1 MNTTTDNLPALALP
15 EGAALQVLFQ
25 TENGLD
31 PLIARIAAEV
41 RSHVPDLTTAKGRDA
56 VKSLAY
62 KVARSKTM
70 LDDAGKLL
78 TDEQRKAINI
88 VDAQRRRLRE
98 QLDALRDE
106 ARKPL
111 DDWEAAEAERVAKIK
126 ARLARLNEAAPE
138 EETDEAFT
146 ALIAK
151 VEAVNPEDGSWG
163 EYLMDATRARD
174 AALKRLRDAAELS
187 RLRREAAARAE
198 ADRIA
203 EEKRAAEESERR
215 EREAEAE
222 RQRQAE
228 AAEADRVRQ
237 EAERKANAQKN
248 FADRLVE
255 HCEELGRGRI
265 GGIPQAAA
273 ILIHDLEVRILVDEE
288 ACGDHWPRVD
298 AARLKAL
305 GEVKDAQAKAIA
317 VAAEKAQREKDEA
330 AERAAREA
338 KARADEQAERDRKA
352 AARREAE
359 LQRQLD
365 EQKAETERA
374 AQAERDRLAEQQR
387 VSKAAADQRAADASH
402 RQRIRDDIATSM
414 NGFTDEQTAALI
426 AEAIMAG
433 SIPHVKAV
441 L

>member
-1 MNTTTDNLPALALP
+1 MDTLESTALAIP
-15 EGAALQVLFQ
+15 ERTELVALFKQ
-25 TENGLD
+25 EGGLD

-41 RSHVPDLTTAKGRDA
+41 RAHVPDLTTAKGRDA

-78 TDEQRKAINI
+78 TDEQRKAIGI
-88 VDAQRRRLRE
+88 VDAQRRRLRD

-163 EYLMDATRARD
+163 EYLLDATKAKD
-174 AALKRLRDAAELS
+174 ATLKRLRDAAELS
-187 RLRREAAARAE
+187 RLRREAAARAD

-203 EEKRAAEESERR
+203 QEKAAAEEAERR

-237 EAERKANAQKN
+237 EAERKANAQKT
-248 FADRLVE
+248 FADNLVA

-265 GGIPQAAA
+265 GGIPQHHL
-273 ILIHDLEVRILVDEE
+273 ILIRDLEVRILDDKD

-298 AARLKAL
+298 AARQKAL
-305 GEVKDAQAKAIA
+305 GEIKEAQANAEAEAQRKADYEKA
-317 VAAEKAQREKDEA
+317 VAAEEA
-330 AERAAREA
+330 KERAAA
-338 KARADEQAERDRKA
+338 QAEQDRKA
-352 AARREAE
+352 AADREAE

-387 VSKAAADQRAADASH
+387 VAKAAADQRAADASH
-402 RQRIRDDIATSM
+402 RRRIRDDIATSM